1 MGGKVVSLGS
11 NNSGLVSGHY
21 SAIGMGN
28 KSLGVSIGIG
38 TSMGI
43 GVGTGGIGIGV
54 SSSMGVGV
62 GSVETIGIR
71 IGTIRESLG
80 AEVGSTGKSNSWLVS
95 RDDGTVGVGHQVAGG
110 RHGDAG
116 GENQELHVVCLL
128 C

>member
-28 KSLGVSIGIG
+28 KSLGVSV
-38 TSMGI
+38 GI
-43 GVGTGGIGIGV
+43 GVGCIGIGV
-54 SSSMGVGV
+54 SSSMGIGV

-116 GENQELHVVCLL
+116 GENQELHVDCL